1 MMIFSLQWLSFVM
14 SKCKY
19 IYIYRERER
28 ERERERADID
38 TSSFPFANVH
48 FTSSVYNSDDVI
60 VAEVS
65 EALVF

>member
-1 MMIFSLQWLSFVM
+1 M